1 MGSLMRSP
9 PIGLSSESIYYLPFL
24 QCSATSSHSFPSY
37 YFTRRGLGF
46 FLTPSPVWIVKT
58 QAKLSRHRCSRVR
71 LGSFRLDSRYRFM
84 GRLSGLLDH
93 LEDDQG
99 DEHEEQQAHQNG
111 RRHGWTNER
120 EGEGGDRCGTAR
132 DHHAVAH
139 RARRDDVNEAY
150 AREEE
155 GRPATE
161 RPIAADREVGLA
173 RIQYR
178 LLNADTRGGEA
189 YGNEEVT
196 VDEGVAGEE
205 APPYVGELDK
215 VEVDPP
221 QAGRREET
229 YDGCDG

>member
-111 RRHGWTNER
+111 RRHGWPMS
-120 EGEGGDRCGTAR
+120 
-132 DHHAVAH
+132 
-139 RARRDDVNEAY
+139 
-150 AREEE
+150 ARERATTVAAPRAIIKLAGTLTERIPSPSLGVYAGSRE
-155 GRPATE
+155 RATGRPGSCRLAGVLCRR
-161 RPIAADREVGLA
+161 RP
-173 RIQYR
+173 
-178 LLNADTRGGEA
+178 
-189 YGNEEVT
+189 
-196 VDEGVAGEE
+196 
-205 APPYVGELDK
+205 PP
-215 VEVDPP
+215 
-221 QAGRREET
+221 
-229 YDGCDG
+229 